1 MLSVPVA
8 YRLTEA
14 VTVKGDI
21 RRGCIGSAAHTGRA
35 TVIRCCG
42 LSRLSEALSRFK
54 QRMPKCRKRVY
65 STECFKKHSVFF
77 VSGMDPGDRTSW
89 SQLSIIVLKGD
100 FIMDGYSNET
110 RMQQEELL
118 ISEKTEFRRE
128 VGLFGGISVLAGI
141 MIGSGIFYIGGIVL
155 LRCGMSLGLALL
167 VWILGGLVTLMS
179 GICYAELGAM
189 MPKAGGGYVYLREAY
204 GERIAFMS
212 GFSNFILGSSGS
224 IAALA
229 VAFSSAIA
237 SLMPGSLFAENTL
250 LQKGFGI
257 LMVLILTAINI
268 FGIKLGSTVQNIFM
282 ILKMLP
288 IALILICGLFMG
300 TENPELS
307 LMPQGDVSIPALLGM
322 MAYGVVATMWA
333 YEGWMNLNG
342 IAEEIKKPSKNIP
355 LAIIFSIIG
364 VTALYVLFNF
374 AVYRVLPYSTILT
387 MIGSGNDYL
396 GTEAAGVLFGNAGGV
411 IVAIAMVLAIFN
423 SLNGCVM
430 VFPRTY
436 YAMAKDKAFFQSLGH
451 LHPVYRTPANALVAS
466 ALVSI
471 LLICTRNLSQLTSLV
486 AFCGMLFNSL
496 VFYAVKVFR
505 KKYPEMHRP
514 YKVWF
519 YPALIYVII
528 TIMAGL
534 AINTFIEDP
543 MTSAIGLAVPAA
555 GLLLY
560 ELVFKRQREVSGE
573 LCQEADG
580 NI

>member
-1 MLSVPVA
+1 MNGSSTDTRLRQEQLLS
-8 YRLTEA
+8 
-14 VTVKGDI
+14 
-21 RRGCIGSAAHTGRA
+21 
-35 TVIRCCG
+35 
-42 LSRLSEALSRFK
+42 SE
-54 QRMPKCRKRVY
+54 Q
-65 STECFKKHSVFF
+65 
-77 VSGMDPGDRTSW
+77 
-89 SQLSIIVLKGD
+89 
-100 FIMDGYSNET
+100 
-110 RMQQEELL
+110 
-118 ISEKTEFRRE
+118 TEFKRE

-189 MPKAGGGYVYLREAY
+189 MPKAGGSYVYLREAY

-237 SLMPGSLFAENTL
+237 SMVPGSLFAENLL

-257 LMVLILTAINI
+257 LMVLLLTAVNI

-282 ILKMLP
+282 VLKMLP

-300 TENPELS
+300 GESPDLS
-307 LMPQGDVSIPALLGM
+307 LMPEGNVSLPGIIGM

-342 IAEEIKKPSKNIP
+342 IAEEIKKPAKNIP

-374 AVYRVLPYSTILT
+374 AVYRVLPYSTILS

-396 GTEAAGVLFGNAGGV
+396 GTEAAGVLFGNAGGI

-436 YAMAKDKAFFQSLGH
+436 YAMAKDGAFFRSLGV
-451 LHPVYRTPANALVAS
+451 LHPVYKTPAKALMAS

-471 LLICTRNLSQLTSLV
+471 LLVCTRNLSQLTSLV

-496 VFYAVKVFR
+496 VFFSVKIFR

-528 TIMAGL
+528 AIMIGL

-543 MTSAIGLAVPAA
+543 MTSAIGLAVPAV

-560 ELVFKRQREVSGE
+560 ELVFQRARAVSPK
-573 LCQEADG
+573 LCQEESQPL
-580 NI
+580 

>member
-1 MLSVPVA
+1 
-8 YRLTEA
+8 
-14 VTVKGDI
+14 
-21 RRGCIGSAAHTGRA
+21 
-35 TVIRCCG
+35 
-42 LSRLSEALSRFK
+42 
-54 QRMPKCRKRVY
+54 
-65 STECFKKHSVFF
+65 
-77 VSGMDPGDRTSW
+77 
-89 SQLSIIVLKGD
+89 
-100 FIMDGYSNET
+100 
-110 RMQQEELL
+110 
-118 ISEKTEFRRE
+118 
-128 VGLFGGISVLAGI
+128 
-141 MIGSGIFYIGGIVL
+141 
-155 LRCGMSLGLALL
+155 
-167 VWILGGLVTLMS
+167 
-179 GICYAELGAM
+179 
-189 MPKAGGGYVYLREAY
+189 
-204 GERIAFMS
+204 
-212 GFSNFILGSSGS
+212 
-224 IAALA
+224 
-229 VAFSSAIA
+229 
-237 SLMPGSLFAENTL
+237 
-250 LQKGFGI
+250 
-257 LMVLILTAINI
+257 
-268 FGIKLGSTVQNIFM
+268 
-282 ILKMLP
+282 
-288 IALILICGLFMG
+288 
-300 TENPELS
+300 
-307 LMPQGDVSIPALLGM
+307 
-322 MAYGVVATMWA
+322 
-333 YEGWMNLNG
+333 
-342 IAEEIKKPSKNIP
+342 
-355 LAIIFSIIG
+355 
-364 VTALYVLFNF
+364 
-374 AVYRVLPYSTILT
+374 

-528 TIMAGL
+528 AIMAGL